1 MKIAVMGSG
10 GLGGLYGG
18 RLAHAGY
25 DVSFIARGAH
35 LAAMEEHGL
44 LIENEPHGSIHIPR
58 VNVTDDP
65 AAIGAAD
72 LVLIAVKLWD
82 TESAV
87 RAVRPMVGPRTA
99 VISLQNGVLKD
110 DILRR
115 EFGSAAVMGGV
126 AYVATHLA
134 RPGVIRQTGTM
145 QRFILGEYDGRRSE
159 RAVRLLEALL
169 RAGIQAEISDD
180 IRRTLWEKYVFLA
193 ALSGTTA
200 TMRST
205 IGPIRSNPQA
215 RAFLFELLKETVA
228 VGRAHGV
235 ALPEDYAEQRLA
247 FLDTVPADMTSSMH
261 HDLEKGNRLEVAWL
275 AGGVVQLGQ
284 DVGVPTPANKAVWDI
299 LALHADGGVPIQG
312 TRHKAQVTTSSW

>member
-35 LAAMEEHGL
+35 LAAMREHGL
-44 LIENEPHGSIHIPR
+44 LIDNEPHATIHLPR
-58 VNVTDDP
+58 VRATADP
-65 AAIGAAD
+65 AAVGLAD
-72 LVLIAVKLWD
+72 FVLIAVKLWD

-87 RAVRPMVGPRTA
+87 GAIRPMVGPQTT
-99 VISLQNGVLKD
+99 VISLQNGVMKD
-110 DILRR
+110 DTLRR
-115 EFGSAAVMGGV
+115 AFGEGAVMGAV
-126 AYVATHLA
+126 AYVATQIA

-145 QRFILGEYDGRRSE
+145 QRFIFGEYDGRRSA
-159 RAVRLLEALL
+159 RAEQLLEALG

-180 IRRTLWEKYVFLA
+180 IRRTLWEKYVFLV

-205 IGPIRSNPQA
+205 IGPIRSNP
-215 RAFLFELLKETVA
+215 RSRDFLHELLRETVA

-235 ALPEDYAEQRLA
+235 RLPERYADERLA
-247 FLDTVPADMTSSMH
+247 FLDTVPPEMTSSMH
-261 HDLEKGNRLEVAWL
+261 HDLERGNRLEVAWL
-275 AGGVVQLGQ
+275 SGGVVQLGAA
-284 DVGVPTPANKAVWDI
+284 VGVPTPANRAVWDI
-299 LALHADGGVPIQG
+299 LALHADGRA
-312 TRHKAQVTTSSW
+312 T